1 MLGVY
6 QTEAGCNSAAK
17 EQHVKGECYP
27 YKSAD
32 DHQPA
37 FKF

>member
-6 QTEAGCNSAAK
+6 KTESGCDAAAK
-17 EQHVKGECYP
+17 EQHIKGKCYRYRP
-27 YKSAD
+27 AE